1 MKIITKLNLN
11 SDNDLESYRPQSSN
25 NWHHVLSGYWSDD
38 RYHSG
43 YIEYYI
49 HQTDNSTW
57 VMEGVQRN
65 AMLDGL
71 TQEDIDEGN
80 LDDDQIQALLGTT
93 LKEAQSAK
101 YSEIVAV
108 MLEAPSDIPTE
119 KAADLMY
126 NELIDAGG
134 KVIEEVEDYG
144 LIAE

>member
-1 MKIITKLNLN
+1 
-11 SDNDLESYRPQSSN
+11 
-25 NWHHVLSGYWSDD
+25 
-38 RYHSG
+38 
-43 YIEYYI
+43 
-49 HQTDNSTW
+49 
-57 VMEGVQRN
+57 MEGVQRN

-108 MLEAPSDIPTE
+108 MLVAPSDIPTE

>member
-11 SDNDLESYRPQSSN
+11 SDNDLESYRPESSN

-80 LDDDQIQALLGTT
+80 LDDQIQALLGTT

-101 YSEIVAV
+101 YSEIVTV
-108 MLEAPSDIPTE
+108 MLKHHQISLQKKLQTRC
-119 KAADLMY
+119 
-126 NELIDAGG
+126 
-134 KVIEEVEDYG
+134 
-144 LIAE
+144 IAN